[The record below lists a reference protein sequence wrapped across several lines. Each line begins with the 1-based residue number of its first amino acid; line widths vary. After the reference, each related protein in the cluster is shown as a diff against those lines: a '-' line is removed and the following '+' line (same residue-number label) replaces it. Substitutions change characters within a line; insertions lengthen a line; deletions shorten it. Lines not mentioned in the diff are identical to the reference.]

1 MNNGEEMADTTE
13 IESQNLNI
21 KGINKAVL
29 VVGGAGYIGS
39 HTCKELRKNGYTPVV
54 VDRDIK
60 TKIWATQYGPAFELD
75 LPRNIE
81 TLDEIVKRY
90 SIGSCICF
98 AAYTKVGESVADP
111 SKYYINNLLMTFRL
125 IEKLR
130 SLDVNTFVFSS
141 SAAVYGIPKDGIARD
156 DEQKLLPINPYGRTK
171 LMIEQILQDYH
182 TAYGFNS
189 VSLRYFNAAG
199 ADADAEI
206 GELREDESHI
216 IPLAIEAGKRVKEF
230 RLFGTDFDTPD
241 GTCVRDYVHVTD
253 LARGHV
259 LALQKAHREKICASY
274 NLGSGTP
281 TSNREL
287 LNTIQRFTGAMNI
300 REEPR
305 RAGDP
310 PVLVADVSRTTTE
323 LNWRPEHSSIDNI
336 VRTAVQWYNKINQ
349 KEIN

>member
-1 MNNGEEMADTTE
+1 
-13 IESQNLNI
+13 
-21 KGINKAVL
+21 
-29 VVGGAGYIGS
+29 
-39 HTCKELRKNGYTPVV
+39 
-54 VDRDIK
+54 
-60 TKIWATQYGPAFELD
+60 
-75 LPRNIE
+75 
-81 TLDEIVKRY
+81 
-90 SIGSCICF
+90 
-98 AAYTKVGESVADP
+98 
-111 SKYYINNLLMTFRL
+111 
-125 IEKLR
+125 
-130 SLDVNTFVFSS
+130 
-141 SAAVYGIPKDGIARD
+141 
-156 DEQKLLPINPYGRTK
+156 
-171 LMIEQILQDYH
+171 MIEQILQDYH